1 MKKTPL
7 NQQKKRVDTS
17 KMSAGLAKKIKK
29 AEAIRDKQ
37 DEKKKKE
44 VVKKYKPTA
53 LETKNLKDATE
64 NKNMRP
70 PFNQKKKNNK

>member
-7 NQQKKRVDTS
+7 NQQKKPAVS
-17 KMSAGLAKKIKK
+17 AKKTKTTNK
-29 AEAIRDKQ
+29 PA
-37 DEKKKKE
+37 
-44 VVKKYKPTA
+44 VKKYKPTA
-53 LETKNLKDATE
+53 LEKKNLKDATE

>member
-7 NQQKKRVDTS
+7 KQQRKRVDTS
-17 KMSAGLAKKIKK
+17 KMSAGLAKKIKT
-29 AEAIRDKQ
+29 AEAIRDRQ

-44 VVKKYKPTA
+44 AVSKYKPTA
-53 LETKNLKDATE
+53 LEEKNLKDATK